1 MKKISAIPMLLAI
14 VLVGAKARQAA
25 IVETVS
31 FEQFLSCFK
40 TQQLPYKITLKSLEE
55 EAKKE
60 IVPGEESLMRHIEPI
75 LAQYIP
81 MKFSQRFK
89 KEAEKIEFNGNPN
102 RTFSVERGYDLY
114 RPLAKIET
122 PDFYIVS
129 FSKHFLGYS
138 YMSEYYLSI
147 FDKSGKHLLT
157 TPFANYFGSHRR
169 YDATEVVLK
178 KNFDLVFKF
187 YVRANENSRK
197 LKFKQKE
204 TRNLL
209 DLITIENSLREKKLE
224 IKPDDVE
231 KKI

>member
-1 MKKISAIPMLLAI
+1 M
-14 VLVGAKARQAA
+14 QY
-25 IVETVS
+25 E
-31 FEQFLSCFK
+31 
-40 TQQLPYKITLKSLEE
+40 ITLKSLEE

-60 IVPGEESLMRHIEPI
+60 IIPEGDSLMRHIEPI

-81 MKFSQRFK
+81 MKFSQVFK
-89 KEAEKIEFNGNPN
+89 KEAERIAFKGDPDRVF
-102 RTFSVERGYDLY
+102 TAERGYDLY

-129 FSKHFLGYS
+129 FSKHFLGRS

-169 YDATEVVLK
+169 YDVTEVVLK

-209 DLITIENSLREKKLE
+209 DLITIENSLKEKKLE
-224 IKPDDVE
+224 IKTDDVE